1 MRISRN
7 ILNNMMMEN
16 QRRNPLYQTIIT
28 DLAITGNIDREDAE
42 MLLGYEIP
50 AFLHTPD
57 GQSFEDE
64 SEDPVVKDDEDEDD
78 EDEDEDEDDEDVPLV
93 EAVDEADSEDED
105 SDNE

>member
-64 SEDPVVKDDEDEDD
+64 SEDTVVKDDEDDEDEDD
-78 EDEDEDEDDEDVPLV
+78 EDEDVPLV